1 MMKIMKRLL
10 SLIGVLSLILTACRG
25 VGSEASSSAATLT
38 ITDAR
43 GREVTFAE
51 PPQRIVIAGKAN
63 FMLNDTVYLFPE
75 EARERVVA
83 LTKASQRNAFVEL
96 LDPQAEEKL
105 RFQVDAGADEIV
117 AAQPDVVLLK
127 SFMADSMGGALETL
141 DVPVLYLEFE
151 TPEQYDRDLAILG
164 QLFDDP
170 ARAGEVWSFYE
181 TRMAQVAAA
190 VAELDEAAK
199 PRVLMLQ
206 YSDRGGEVA
215 FKVPPAAWIQTQLVE
230 MAGGAPVWKE
240 AAQGGGWVVV
250 NLEQIAAWNP
260 DQIYVINYFGDVDET
275 AEQLR
280 ADSRWQ
286 ELQAVQAGQLHAFP
300 KDFYSW
306 DQPDTRWILGLMWLV
321 DHVQPGLVEVDIQE
335 ELYAF
340 YEHLYGMDPATVSDE
355 IVPRLQGDL
364 D

>member
-1 MMKIMKRLL
+1 
-10 SLIGVLSLILTACRG
+10 
-25 VGSEASSSAATLT
+25 
-38 ITDAR
+38 
-43 GREVTFAE
+43 
-51 PPQRIVIAGKAN
+51 
-63 FMLNDTVYLFPE
+63 MLNDTAYLFPE

-83 LTKASQRNAFVEL
+83 LNKAGQRDLFVEL

-105 RFQVDAGADEIV
+105 RFEVDAGAEEIV
-117 AAQPDVVLLK
+117 AARPDVVLLK
-127 SFMADSMGGALETL
+127 SFMADSLGQALETL
-141 DVPVLYLEFE
+141 ETPVLYLEFE

-170 ARAGEVWSFYE
+170 ARAEEVWAFYE

-190 VAELDEAAK
+190 VADLDEAAK

-215 FKVPPAAWIQTQLVE
+215 FKAPPATWIQTQLVE
-230 MAGGAPVWKE
+230 MAGGLPVWKE
-240 AAQGGGWVVV
+240 AAQGGGWAVV

-260 DQIYVINYFGDVDET
+260 DQVYVIDYFGDVDEI
-275 AEQLR
+275 AEKLR
-280 ADSRWQ
+280 ADPQWQ
-286 ELQAVQAGQLHAFP
+286 QLRAVQAGQLYAFP

-321 DHVQPGLVEVDIQE
+321 ERVQPGRLEVEIRD

-340 YEHLYGMDPATVSDE
+340 YEHLYGLDTETVTDE
-355 IVPRLQGDL
+355 VIPRLQGDL

>member
-1 MMKIMKRLL
+1 MMKRLL
-10 SLIGVLSLILTACRG
+10 SLIGLLSLILTACSG
-25 VGSEASSSAATLT
+25 AAPEASSSASALT

-43 GREVTFAE
+43 GREVAFAE

-83 LTKASQRNAFVEL
+83 LTKASQRNTFVEL

-117 AAQPDVVLLK
+117 SAQPDVVLLK
-127 SFMADSMGGALETL
+127 SFMADSIGSALDALE
-141 DVPVLYLEFE
+141 VPVLYLDFE

-164 QLFDDP
+164 QLFADP
-170 ARAGEVWSFYE
+170 ARADEVWSFYE
-181 TRMAQVAAA
+181 TRMAQVEAA
-190 VAELDEAAK
+190 VADLDEAAK

-260 DQIYVINYFGDVDET
+260 DQIYVINYFGDVDEI

-280 ADSRWQ
+280 ADSQWQ
-286 ELQAVQAGQLHAFP
+286 QLQAVKNGQLYAFP

-321 DHVQPGLVEVDIQE
+321 DHVQPGLVEVEIRD

-340 YEHLYGMDPATVSDE
+340 YEHLYGMDTETVTNE
-355 IVPRLQGDL
+355 VLPRLQGDL

>member
-1 MMKIMKRLL
+1 MIKRLL
-10 SLIGVLSLILTACRG
+10 SLVGLLSLILSACSG
-25 VGSEASSSAATLT
+25 VAPEASSSAATLT

-43 GREVTFAE
+43 GREVAFDE
-51 PPQRIVIAGKAN
+51 PPQRIAIAGRAN
-63 FMLNDTVYLFPE
+63 FMLNDTAYLFPE
-75 EARERVVA
+75 EARARVVA
-83 LTKASQRNAFVEL
+83 LNKAGQRDFFVEL

-105 RFQVDAGADEIV
+105 RFEVDAGAEEIV
-117 AAQPDVVLLK
+117 AARPDVVLLK
-127 SFMADSMGGALETL
+127 SFMADSLGQALETL
-141 DVPVLYLEFE
+141 ETPVLYLEFE

-170 ARAGEVWSFYE
+170 ARAEEVWAFYE

-190 VAELDEAAK
+190 VAALKETSK

-215 FKVPPAAWIQTQLVE
+215 FKAPPATWIQTQLVE
-230 MAGGAPVWKE
+230 MAGGLPVWKE
-240 AAQGGGWVVV
+240 AAQGGGWAIV

-260 DQIYVINYFGDVDET
+260 DQVYVIDYFGDVDAI
-275 AEQLR
+275 AEKLR
-280 ADSRWQ
+280 ADPQWQ
-286 ELQAVQAGQLHAFP
+286 QLRAVQAGRLYAFP

-321 DHVQPGLVEVDIQE
+321 ERVHPGRLEVDIQAE
-335 ELYAF
+335 IFAF
-340 YEHLYGMDPATVSDE
+340 YEHLYGLDTETVTDE
-355 IVPRLQGDL
+355 VIPRLQGDL

>member
-1 MMKIMKRLL
+1 MIKRLL
-10 SLIGVLSLILTACRG
+10 SLVGVLSLILTACSG
-25 VGSEASSSAATLT
+25 VAPEASSSAAALT

-43 GREVTFAE
+43 GREVTFAK
-51 PPQRIVIAGKAN
+51 PPQRIAIAGRAN
-63 FMLNDTVYLFPE
+63 FMLNDTAYLFPE
-75 EARERVVA
+75 EARARVVA
-83 LTKASQRNAFVEL
+83 LNKAGQRDLFVEL

-105 RFQVDAGADEIV
+105 RFEVDAGAEEIV
-117 AAQPDVVLLK
+117 AARPDVVLLK
-127 SFMADSMGGALETL
+127 SFMADSLGQALETL
-141 DVPVLYLEFE
+141 ETPVLYLEFE

-170 ARAGEVWSFYE
+170 ARAEEVWAFYE

-190 VAELDEAAK
+190 AADLDEAAK

-215 FKVPPAAWIQTQLVE
+215 FKAPPATWIQTQLVE
-230 MAGGAPVWKE
+230 MAGGLPVWKE
-240 AAQGGGWVVV
+240 AAQGGGWAIV

-260 DQIYVINYFGDVDET
+260 DQVYVIDYFGDVDAI
-275 AEQLR
+275 AEKLR
-280 ADSRWQ
+280 ADPQWQ
-286 ELQAVQAGQLHAFP
+286 QLRAVQAGRLYAFP

-321 DHVQPGLVEVDIQE
+321 ERVQPGRLEVDIQAE
-335 ELYAF
+335 IFAF
-340 YEHLYGMDPATVSDE
+340 YEHLYGLDTETVTDE
-355 IVPRLQGDL
+355 VIPRLQGDL